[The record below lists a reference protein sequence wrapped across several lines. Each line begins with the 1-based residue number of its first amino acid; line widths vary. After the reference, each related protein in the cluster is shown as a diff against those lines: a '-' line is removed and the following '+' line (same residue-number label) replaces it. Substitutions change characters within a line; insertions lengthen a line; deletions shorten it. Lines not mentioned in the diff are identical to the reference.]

1 MNEPTVFDPNE
12 KKQARD
18 RTGTETVFMR
28 VPIEEKERAQALAD
42 KCGLSL
48 TRFWRM
54 LMAQA
59 ELVPM
64 TTWRPTLRVTQRVTV
79 ELPIIDIHAIGNEEI
94 DMEQLLSLSAAD
106 LKRTEEEAEKEFFHG
121 SKPHWMDQR

>member
-1 MNEPTVFDPNE
+1 MTKVINDERVI
-12 KKQARD
+12 
-18 RTGTETVFMR
+18 TEVIYMR
-28 VPIEEKERAQALAD
+28 VPSEEKQRAQALAD

-48 TRFWRM
+48 TGLWRM